1 MPASYHRA
9 VILPGFEHGVGV
21 HCGSTAMLDALRF
34 AGVTLSEPMVFGLGL
49 GCSFTIH
56 RGNQQLQPPQPT
68 LLFAGRSMSFEEQLC
83 AALLLDAS
91 VAKPATAAEA
101 WSAAK
106 ALLDE
111 GRPALVT
118 TDLFHL
124 PYLGARGHWGGHLVV
139 LVGHEAGFAFVA
151 DNERPALERVTEA
164 ELLLALEGLA
174 EPAAGLSVVGS
185 VRPRMPLKSGDLLLA
200 AELAIGSQARL
211 MLSGSDQ
218 PEGLSVLEQF
228 PAELRALADRPD
240 WQKCLRLGFQII
252 ELRGNGGGLFRRL
265 YGRFLTEV
273 SRLGL
278 SQAGELRTPT
288 LAAADAWTALA
299 QAMETAR
306 HRDRPELAEVV
317 RLAEACVEA
326 ERTLWTRAAALFV

>member
-1 MPASYHRA
+1 M
-9 VILPGFEHGVGV
+9 ILPGFEHGAGV

-34 AGVTLSEPMVFGLGL
+34 AGVTLSEPMIFGLGS

-56 RGNQQLQPPQPT
+56 PGNQDLQPPQPT
-68 LLFAGRSMSFEEQLC
+68 LLFAGRSMKFEEEVC
-83 AALLLDAS
+83 SAALLKAT
-91 VAKPATAAEA
+91 VAKPAGAAA
-101 WSAAK
+101 VWQAAK

-139 LVGHEAGFAFVA
+139 LVGHEPGFGWVA
-151 DNERPALERVTEA
+151 DNERLGLERVAEA
-164 ELLLALEGLA
+164 DLLLALEGRA
-174 EPAAGLSVVGS
+174 EPAAGLSVV
-185 VRPRMPLKSGDLLLA
+185 RALQPRTLLTKVDLLPA
-200 AELAIGSQARL
+200 AEAAIGRQARL
-211 MLSGSDQ
+211 MLSESDSG
-218 PEGLSVLEQF
+218 EGRPVLERF
-228 PAELRALADRPD
+228 PVELAALADRPD

-278 SQAGELRTPT
+278 SKAGELRAPT

-326 ERTLWTRAAALFV
+326 ERALWTRAAALF

>member
-1 MPASYHRA
+1 
-9 VILPGFEHGVGV
+9 
-21 HCGSTAMLDALRF
+21 MLDALRF
-34 AGVTLSEPMVFGLGL
+34 AGVTLTEPMVFGLGA

-56 RGNQQLQPPQPT
+56 RGNQALQPPQPT
-68 LLFAGRSMSFEEQLC
+68 LMFAGRSMSFEEQLC
-83 AALLLDAS
+83 AALA
-91 VAKPATAAEA
+91 VTTAVVKTDEA
-101 WSAAK
+101 GKVWRAAR
-106 ALLDE
+106 ACLDE

-139 LVGHEAGFAFVA
+139 LVGHEPGIARVA
-151 DNERPALERVTEA
+151 DNERAAIERVAEA
-164 ELLLALEGLA
+164 DLLLALEGKA
-174 EPAAGLSVVGS
+174 EPAAGLSA
-185 VRPRMPLKSGDLLLA
+185 VRSLQPRLQPSKEELIA
-200 AELAIGSQARL
+200 AATAGIGRQARL
-211 MLSGSDQ
+211 MLSSADG
-218 PEGLSVLEQF
+218 EGLPVLETF
-228 PAELRALADRPD
+228 PAGLAALSERPD

-278 SQAGELRTPT
+278 EAAAGLRAPT

-317 RLAEACVEA
+317 RLAEACVSA
-326 ERTLWTRAAALFV
+326 ERSLWTRAAALFG